1 MMKSWRNKNPLDE
14 KPDNAFD
21 SVNKLRMDNE
31 NVANDTPQQSAN
43 LHQLPQLTKSIGMKE
58 ESFSMSVYILLILT
72 LAVIIIF
79 LNCYHNRRNTI
90 RTRRKCFPF
99 NKLGL

>member
-1 MMKSWRNKNPLDE
+1 MMKSWRNKNPLDD

-21 SVNKLRMDNE
+21 SVHKLRIDNE
-31 NVANDTPQQSAN
+31 NDANDMPQQPAN
-43 LHQLPQLTKSIGMKE
+43 LHQLPQLTNSIEMKD

-99 NKLGL
+99 NKLGF